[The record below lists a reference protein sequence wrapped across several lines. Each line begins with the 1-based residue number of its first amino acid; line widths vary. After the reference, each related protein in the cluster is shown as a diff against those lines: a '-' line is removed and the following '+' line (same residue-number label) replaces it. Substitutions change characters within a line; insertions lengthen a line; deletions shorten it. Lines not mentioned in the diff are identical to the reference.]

1 MLNACFM
8 VRKKS
13 EHTLEKISWFT
24 QMGYYKV
31 HANAIILIEM
41 RGVKEMMHHFV
52 YSTAIH
58 MLQVKIGSI
67 RSET

>member
-41 RGVKEMMHHFV
+41 RGVGDDASFCLFHCNTYATSQNRF
-52 YSTAIH
+52 Y
-58 MLQVKIGSI
+58 
-67 RSET
+67 

>member
-41 RGVKEMMHHFV
+41 RGV
-52 YSTAIH
+52 
-58 MLQVKIGSI
+58 
-67 RSET
+67 